1 MSKYHAMATKV
12 YRQRVAS
19 ILGLNVDH
27 VVDAALNSHLEEH
40 DDPISCAKSL
50 CLEGYP
56 LGHRARKL
64 L

>member
-12 YRQRVAS
+12 YRQRVAD
-19 ILGLNVDH
+19 ILGLSVDQ
-27 VVDAALNSHLEEH
+27 VVDATLDGYLEEH
-40 DDPISCAKSL
+40 DDPIHCAKSL